1 MTNPVSLPCFCCLYD
16 VLSFLTPCNTST
28 FLTLGNWQ
36 YTLLCMLY
44 INFLFTIQPEDV
56 LQLAE
61 TCTYIDVLI
70 KYIGMYDWKLLVNI
84 KEDRMGK
91 AYNTHES
98 KNITL
103 VSVGLRELKWQYTVS
118 SYWVMNSSIWL
129 VSLSMIRQIK
139 WMTVK
144 YVCTPDAFYD
154 TEVCMEHTREEM
166 F

>member
-1 MTNPVSLPCFCCLYD
+1 
-16 VLSFLTPCNTST
+16 
-28 FLTLGNWQ
+28 
-36 YTLLCMLY
+36 
-44 INFLFTIQPEDV
+44 
-56 LQLAE
+56 
-61 TCTYIDVLI
+61 
-70 KYIGMYDWKLLVNI
+70 MYDWKLLVNI

-118 SYWVMNSSIWL
+118 SYWMMNSSIWF

-144 YVCTPDAFYD
+144 YVCTVDAFYD
-154 TEVCMEHTREEM
+154 TEACMEHTREEI